1 MKKKNFLLLGIFVAL
16 LTFIGSMQAQQAKDY
31 FNFDE
36 RGEAYFS
43 FKVPDR
49 AVLQE
54 LALIMSIDE
63 FDPVTNEAIA
73 YASEEEFEAFLRYG
87 LKPTFLT
94 PPSMQR
100 AVEMFDYRS
109 GEKYEWNAYPTYEAY
124 ISMMEEFQTK
134 YPSLC
139 TTSVIGKSVENRKLM
154 ICKLTSSANTGKKP
168 RVLYTSTMHGDET
181 TGYVVLLR
189 LIDHLLSNYESDPRI
204 KNILDKTEVWICPLT
219 NPDGAYRTGNHTVQG
234 ATRYNANNVD
244 LNRNFKD
251 DEAGDHPDGKP
262 WQPEATAFM
271 DLEGNTSFVLGA
283 NIHGGTEVVNYP
295 WDNKKERHADDEWY
309 KLISR
314 NYAAACQSISPG
326 YMTSET
332 NSGIING
339 SDWYVIRGSRQ
350 DNANYFHRLREITLE
365 ISNTKLVPASQ
376 LPKYWNLN
384 KESLLAL
391 IEESL
396 YGIHGTVTSA
406 ANGQPL
412 KCQILIENHDK
423 RNSDVYSDATTGYY
437 VRPIKAGTY
446 TVKYKAEGYPEAT
459 RTITIKDKETVI
471 MDIALGNSVP
481 LPVPDFTASPMTI
494 SVGESVQFQD
504 QTTNNPTNWEW
515 TFEGGQPAMSTEQNP
530 LVSYSHPG
538 QYDVTLKVWN
548 ASGSNTIT
556 KEKFITVNA
565 VMPVAEFVG
574 TPTEIEEGQT
584 VSFQNQSTN
593 ATNYVWI
600 FDGGTPATSE
610 DENPTVLYS
619 KAGQYDV
626 TLKAI
631 SASGETVKTK
641 EKYITVKKAPVPAPV
656 ADFEGTPRKVK
667 KGETVT
673 FKDLSTN
680 NPTSWLWVFE
690 GGSPATSTEQ
700 NPVVTYNETGKY
712 DVQLTAT
719 NEGGSNVKKAEDYIE
734 VILDDS
740 VEDIVAQTGIVI
752 RPQNGTKQILIEAN
766 APIKAIVLYDINGRV
781 VLKTTPNQLR
791 STVDLSILPEGIYTI
806 NIKTEKSARTEK
818 IHIG

>member
-1 MKKKNFLLLGIFVAL
+1 MKKKNFLFLGIFIAL
-16 LTFIGSMQAQQAKDY
+16 LTSMSSLRAQNAKDY
-31 FNFDE
+31 FNFEE

-43 FKVPDR
+43 FTVSDK
-49 AVLQE
+49 AVLQD
-54 LALIMSIDE
+54 LADIMTIDE
-63 FDPVTNEAIA
+63 FDPATNEVIA
-73 YASEEEFEAFLRYG
+73 YASEKEFQSFLRFG
-87 LKPTFLT
+87 FKPTFLT

-109 GEKYEWNAYPTYEAY
+109 GAKYEWNSYPTYETY
-124 ISMMEEFQTK
+124 VSMMEEFQTK

-139 TTSVIGKSVENRKLM
+139 TTSVIGKSVKDRKLL

-189 LIDHLLSNYESDPRI
+189 LIDYLLSNYESDPRI
-204 KNILDKTEVWICPLT
+204 KNILDKTEVWISPLT
-219 NPDGAYRTGNHTVQG
+219 NPDGAYRKGNHTVQG

-251 DEAGDHPDGKP
+251 DVLGDHPDGNA
-262 WQPEATAFM
+262 WQPETTAFM
-271 DLEGNTSFVLGA
+271 DLESKVSFVLGT

-295 WDNKKERHADDEWY
+295 WDNKKKRHADNEWY

-314 NYAAACQSISPG
+314 NYAAACQSISSS

-365 ISNTKLVPASQ
+365 ISDIKLVPGSQ

-396 YGIHGTVTSA
+396 YGIHGTVTSGA
-406 ANGQPL
+406 TGEPL
-412 KCQILIENHDK
+412 KCQIIIEDHDK
-423 RNSDVYSDATTGYY
+423 DNSDVYSDATTGYY
-437 VRPIKAGTY
+437 ARPIKAGTY
-446 TVKYKAEGYPEAT
+446 TLKYKAEGYPEVT
-459 RTITIKDKETVI
+459 RTISLTDKQTVI
-471 MDIALGNSVP
+471 MDVVLGAP
-481 LPVPDFTASPMTI
+481 APVPVADFTASATTI
-494 SVGESVQFQD
+494 SVGGHVDFKDLS
-504 QTTNNPTNWEW
+504 TNNPTNWEW
-515 TFEGGQPAMSTEQNP
+515 TFEGGTPLISTKQNP
-530 LVSYSHPG
+530 TVFYNKPG

-548 ASGSNTIT
+548 PSGQAEIT
-556 KEKFITVNA
+556 KEKFITVNV
-565 VMPVAEFVG
+565 VMPVAEFSG
-574 TPTEIEEGQT
+574 SPTEIEEGQT
-584 VSFQNQSTN
+584 VKFKNQSTN
-593 ATNYVWI
+593 ATSYIWL

-610 DENPTVLYS
+610 EENPSVVYN
-619 KAGQYDV
+619 KAGKYDV

-631 SASGETVKTK
+631 STSGETVKTK
-641 EKYITVKKAPVPAPV
+641 EKYITVKKAAVVAPE
-656 ADFEGTPRKVK
+656 ANFEGTPQKIK
-667 KGETVT
+667 KGETVS

-700 NPVVTYNETGKY
+700 NPVITYNETGKY

-734 VILDDS
+734 VIVNDAIQD
-740 VEDIVAQTGIVI
+740 VVAKTGIII
-752 RPQNGTKQILIEAN
+752 RPQNGTKQIVIEAN
-766 APIKAIVLYDINGRV
+766 APIKAIVLYDINGRT
-781 VLKTTPNQLR
+781 VLKTNPNELR
-791 STVDLSILPEGIYTI
+791 STIDLSALSEGIYTI
-806 NIKTEKSARTEK
+806 SIKTKKATRTEK

>member
-1 MKKKNFLLLGIFVAL
+1 
-16 LTFIGSMQAQQAKDY
+16 
-31 FNFDE
+31 
-36 RGEAYFS
+36 
-43 FKVPDR
+43 
-49 AVLQE
+49 
-54 LALIMSIDE
+54 
-63 FDPVTNEAIA
+63 
-73 YASEEEFEAFLRYG
+73 
-87 LKPTFLT
+87 
-94 PPSMQR
+94 
-100 AVEMFDYRS
+100 
-109 GEKYEWNAYPTYEAY
+109 
-124 ISMMEEFQTK
+124 
-134 YPSLC
+134 
-139 TTSVIGKSVENRKLM
+139 
-154 ICKLTSSANTGKKP
+154 
-168 RVLYTSTMHGDET
+168 
-181 TGYVVLLR
+181 
-189 LIDHLLSNYESDPRI
+189 
-204 KNILDKTEVWICPLT
+204 
-219 NPDGAYRTGNHTVQG
+219 
-234 ATRYNANNVD
+234 
-244 LNRNFKD
+244 
-251 DEAGDHPDGKP
+251 
-262 WQPEATAFM
+262 
-271 DLEGNTSFVLGA
+271 
-283 NIHGGTEVVNYP
+283 
-295 WDNKKERHADDEWY
+295 
-309 KLISR
+309 
-314 NYAAACQSISPG
+314 
-326 YMTSET
+326 
-332 NSGIING
+332 
-339 SDWYVIRGSRQ
+339 
-350 DNANYFHRLREITLE
+350 
-365 ISNTKLVPASQ
+365 
-376 LPKYWNLN
+376 
-384 KESLLAL
+384 
-391 IEESL
+391 
-396 YGIHGTVTSA
+396 
-406 ANGQPL
+406 
-412 KCQILIENHDK
+412 
-423 RNSDVYSDATTGYY
+423 
-437 VRPIKAGTY
+437 
-446 TVKYKAEGYPEAT
+446 
-459 RTITIKDKETVI
+459 

-515 TFEGGQPAMSTEQNP
+515 TFEGGQPTMSTEQNP

-712 DVQLTAT
+712 DVQLAAT